1 MQSFLSGIGDNLT
14 TVWTGLSNAI
24 SQSSEFISDGKFSS
38 AADSERFGAQMADM
52 AADYAR
58 GVMAITDGFGTPA
71 EKQILQEMGQQILDG
86 IENMRQSGAPEFD
99 S

>member
-1 MQSFLSGIGDNLT
+1 
-14 TVWTGLSNAI
+14 
-24 SQSSEFISDGKFSS
+24 
-38 AADSERFGAQMADM
+38 MADM